1 MKGVLLVGLLA
12 LGILAAAFLRRPPG
26 SPAQAVGA
34 PQRPGAPVPA
44 DPLEDPP
51 TLRCMTYDDWCALAA
66 LVPDPGTPAYPLEHP
81 PPSWT
86 AAMRSCWER
95 LTSREAFAKILA
107 VCRRFRDSD
116 LLSFLTALSGELGIV
131 IRGEP
136 GVAGGRV
143 QFRIGS
149 RMGFEPGDRLLERML
164 ADNGLSFRLEPDGA
178 LSVGPKGKREDPEL
192 QRARKIR
199 DRLEELEEVGRR
211 LREGWSGSDP
221 AVPVE
226 LELSSRRLVFP
237 ADPRNLF
244 EAVVQLRRML
254 QASGS
259 KLYVEI
265 DEFRLKEQGLTWD
278 APLKG
283 ALSARE
289 GTLEDYVSWLATAAG
304 VSWAVDGDRRIV
316 FGPASWTEALRNQ
329 RGRTRASYVGRLA
342 ALDGNVPEE
351 RPWTVS
357 ELAEQLAARLGF
369 EVVPSR
375 NAWASGAR
383 SGGRTYRERLDALA
397 VDGVRWALWNHR
409 IYLLK

>member
-12 LGILAAAFLRRPPG
+12 LGILAAALLRRPPG
-26 SPAQAVGA
+26 SPAQPVGA
-34 PQRPGAPVPA
+34 PKRPGAPVSEGRVEKGEA
-44 DPLEDPP
+44 TEVDP
-51 TLRCMTYDDWCALAA
+51 RLAA
-66 LVPDPGTPAYPLEHP
+66 VVPDRGTLPYPLEYP

-107 VCRRFRDSD
+107 VCGQFRESD
-116 LLSFLTALSGELGIV
+116 LSSFLTALSGELGIV

-136 GVAGGRV
+136 GVAAGRV
-143 QFRIGS
+143 RFPIG
-149 RMGFEPGDRLLERML
+149 RRVGYEPGDRLLERML

-178 LSVGPKGKREDPEL
+178 LSVGPKGEREDPEL
-192 QRARKIR
+192 QRARGIR

-221 AVPVE
+221 RVPAE
-226 LELSSRRLVFP
+226 LELASRRLVFP

-265 DEFRLKEQGLTWD
+265 DEFRLKEQGLAWD

-283 ALSARE
+283 GVPARE

-304 VSWAVDGDRRIV
+304 VSWAVGGDHRLV
-316 FGPASWTEALRNQ
+316 FGPAFWVEERRSERE
-329 RGRTRASYVGRLA
+329 RARAAYAQRLA

-357 ELAEQLAARLGF
+357 ELADALAARLGF